1 MKPPPG
7 SKIAIGMSGGID
19 SSVAAALLK
28 DQGFDVTGIMLRLWS
43 DQGEQNR
50 CCAPEAQGEARY
62 VAGLLEI
69 PFYIIDAQDPFYQN
83 VVIPFV
89 DGYTRGITPNPCL
102 NCNRFIRWDFLTRRA
117 RTLGAD
123 FIATGHYARI
133 NEGPDGVPQLLKGI
147 DTEKDQSY
155 FLHVLSGDDLKRTY
169 FPLGDMTKDQVRK
182 LAEEFSVPSADR
194 PESQDLC
201 FVGQGNYREFIR
213 KTSPS
218 LVKPGPI
225 LDLKGNQI
233 GEHDGL
239 VGFTIGQRKG
249 LRVPGPEPY
258 YVLDKDVEN
267 NALIIGRKNDLGQ
280 KEFFVD
286 QVNWIAG
293 EEPTLPLEAMIKIR
307 YKSKE
312 TLGLISPQDEES
324 VKIQLNE
331 SLPDITP
338 GQAAVFYEDNL
349 CLGGG
354 IIRANKR

>member
-1 MKPPPG
+1 
-7 SKIAIGMSGGID
+7 MSGGVD

-43 DQGEQNR
+43 EQGVENR
-50 CCAPEAQGEARY
+50 CCASDAQGEARY

-69 PFYIIDAQDPFYQN
+69 PFYIIDAQDPFYQE

-89 DGYTRGITPNPCL
+89 NGYAKCVTPNPCL
-102 NCNRFIRWDFLTRRA
+102 DCNRSIRWRLLRSRA
-117 RTLGAD
+117 KTLGAD

-133 NEGPDGVPQLLKGI
+133 KNGPDGDPQLLKGI

-155 FLHVLSGDDLKRTY
+155 VLHVLRGDDLKKTY
-169 FPLGDMTKDQVRK
+169 FPLGELTKDQVRK
-182 LAEEFSVPSADR
+182 LAKGYSLSVADR
-194 PESQDLC
+194 PDSQDLC
-201 FVGQGNYREFIR
+201 FVGSGDYRDFLR
-213 KTSPS
+213 KTNPS

-225 LDLKGNQI
+225 QDLNGNQI

-239 VGFTIGQRKG
+239 AGFTIGQRKG
-249 LRVPGPEPY
+249 LRISGPEPY
-258 YVLDKDVEN
+258 YVVTKDVEN
-267 NALIIGRKNDLGQ
+267 NALIIGLKSDLGRRR
-280 KEFFVD
+280 FAAS

-293 EEPTLPLEAMIKIR
+293 KEPSGPMEVMIKTR

-312 TLGLISPQDEES
+312 TPGVIIPQAGNN
-324 VKIQLNE
+324 VKIKLYE

-338 GQAAVFYEDNL
+338 GQAAVFYQGER

-354 IIRANKR
+354 IIQAN